1 MRGAD
6 GVIRSTPKWG
16 DNRLGVYSW
25 CWTVG
30 HVREKTVST
39 CFVFWSDLNVCSKSR
54 LLISYT
60 VFVSEIV
67 LKDAETPMLMSF

>member
-16 DNRLGVYSW
+16 DNRLGS
-25 CWTVG
+25 TVG
-30 HVREKTVST
+30 VGPLDMCEKKQSQLAMS
-39 CFVFWSDLNVCSKSR
+39 WSGHVCSKSR

-60 VFVSEIV
+60 
-67 LKDAETPMLMSF
+67 AETPILTSFGSSSTTRSRSF